1 MKSKGTAYLLWCCSL
16 LFLCGL
22 HRFYLGKWGTGLLWL
37 FTFGLLGLG
46 TLIDLFTL
54 GSKVD
59 VYNTQ
64 QELNTLVKDKFGRN
78 REVLKVFVEHGAPEY
93 ILYENKPHIGT
104 DILVEVVK
112 NIREEI
118 IKLGGEVL
126 FNTKLIDFT
135 IDDGKLNSILVENTI
150 SKETKIIKT
159 DNIILAIGH
168 SARDTFEKLYEE
180 RLRFK

>member
-64 QELNTLVKDKFGRN
+64 QELNTLVKVSTAN
-78 REVLKVFVEHGAPEY
+78 ALNATANTSNSMNNS
-93 ILYENKPHIGT
+93 NK
-104 DILVEVVK
+104 
-112 NIREEI
+112 
-118 IKLGGEVL
+118 
-126 FNTKLIDFT
+126 
-135 IDDGKLNSILVENTI
+135 
-150 SKETKIIKT
+150 
-159 DNIILAIGH
+159 
-168 SARDTFEKLYEE
+168 
-180 RLRFK
+180 